1 MQLSRYDVELG
12 MTLYMYWCV
21 QFSMYDVEFGM
32 TLSMSRYD
40 VELGM
45 TLYMYCVCCCLG
57 RILN

>member
-1 MQLSRYDVELG
+1 